1 MPVTDSTLE
10 ITLARVPASTRSRK
24 HTAKSEDTRG
34 LLLEAA
40 VDSLTRHG
48 YRGTNLLRIAT
59 IAGVTRGCLQYY
71 FLTTDEV
78 MLALA
83 RYVEERHWQSYT
95 GEVGK
100 ASGAEDPIEAAID
113 MVANPLSDRYRLARL
128 ELIVASRTNPA
139 LAAVLQETACR
150 AENWQ
155 REFTGK
161 LFGSPHLADTPSF
174 RGARDLTSIVDDW
187 MFIHTFPG
195 NREQRMKGVRD
206 ALRIALHVLWDVE
219 IKPVRPVRVPKK

>member
-1 MPVTDSTLE
+1 MSVTHATSDVMPGR
-10 ITLARVPASTRSRK
+10 APASARSRK

-34 LLLEAA
+34 LVLEAA
-40 VDSLTRHG
+40 VESLIRHG

-83 RYVEERHWQSYT
+83 KYVEERHWQSYT
-95 GEVGK
+95 AEVRDARMTG
-100 ASGAEDPIEAAID
+100 DPIEAAID
-113 MVANPLSDRYRLARL
+113 MVANPVDDRYRLARL

-139 LAAVLQETACR
+139 LAAVLHEAACR
-150 AENWQ
+150 VENWR

-187 MFIHTFPG
+187 MFMHAFPG
-195 NREQRMKGVRD
+195 DREDRMNGVRD
-206 ALRIALHVLWDVE
+206 ALRIALHALWDVK
-219 IKPVRPVRVPKK
+219 IKSGHAVDGPQK

>member
-1 MPVTDSTLE
+1 MPVTHPTSAVMP
-10 ITLARVPASTRSRK
+10 ARAPASARSRK

-40 VDSLTRHG
+40 VDSLMRHG

-95 GEVGK
+95 AEV
-100 ASGAEDPIEAAID
+100 SGARTAADPIEAAID
-113 MVANPLSDRYRLARL
+113 MVASPVDDRYRLARL
-128 ELIVASRTNPA
+128 ELVVASRTNPA
-139 LAAVLQETACR
+139 LAAVLQDAACR

-161 LFGSPHLADTPSF
+161 LFGSPHLADTPAF

-187 MFIHTFPG
+187 MFIHAFPG
-195 NREQRMKGVRD
+195 NREQRMQGVRD
-206 ALRIALHVLWDVE
+206 ALRIALHALWDVE
-219 IKPVRPVRVPKK
+219 IKSARAAGGARK

>member
-1 MPVTDSTLE
+1 MPVAHPTLE
-10 ITLARVPASTRSRK
+10 ATIARAPASTRSRK

-40 VDSLTRHG
+40 VDSLMRHG
-48 YRGTNLLRIAT
+48 YRDTNLLRIAT

-71 FLTTDEV
+71 FLTTDDV

-95 GEVGK
+95 AEVSE
-100 ASGAEDPIEAAID
+100 APAANDPVEAAID
-113 MVANPLSDRYRLARL
+113 MVASPVSDRYRLARL
-128 ELIVASRTNPA
+128 ELVVASRTNPA
-139 LAAVLQETACR
+139 LAAVLQEAAFR
-150 AENWQ
+150 AENWR

-187 MFIHTFPG
+187 MFIHTFAG
-195 NREQRMKGVRD
+195 DREQRMKGVRD
-206 ALRIALHVLWDVE
+206 ALRIALHALWDPE
-219 IKPVRPVRVPKK
+219 IRSARSAAAPQK